1 MFETADPKQPFLVL
15 NRVDLFPDDEKVMV
29 KLYQPLVGATAIA
42 LYQTL
47 IQAFDPY
54 SMLSDAEGIYTLQ
67 EQLDCS
73 LKELFRSLHKLE
85 GVGLVQTFL
94 ADNVVNQVLAFKLL
108 KVPSAQEFFSTS
120 LLASL
125 LKEKVGIEKFSKLS
139 HQFARASKLK
149 QKEIPNAKD
158 ISASFLEVFRLPGEE
173 AISPANEVLQAAKE
187 NDVPKIEK
195 AQVNHDDHIDWNFM
209 KDQYARY
216 QIEPDQIEINK
227 AQILGVIRTYG
238 LTEQEFI
245 DESLPT
251 LHGDRNL
258 NMRAIENLIADNY
271 RSAHT
276 RKQIKTELNN
286 HANIASPS
294 QISAKTKQ
302 LLVDANKLSPAE
314 FLYQAK
320 AEKGGFSSPSEKK
333 VLNVLQNQYGL
344 PSDLINILI
353 YACLTYDSMVS
364 SNLAYRI
371 ANDWL
376 QHGVASSTQAMQY
389 LEKRKK
395 QRKYN
400 QSRRFNT
407 GKRVE
412 KGTDWSKKKI
422 KSNNQVDSEE
432 LKNFFKN
439 LEDQDKSK

>member
-173 AISPANEVLQAAKE
+173 AISPAN
-187 NDVPKIEK
+187 
-195 AQVNHDDHIDWNFM
+195 
-209 KDQYARY
+209 
-216 QIEPDQIEINK
+216 
-227 AQILGVIRTYG
+227 
-238 LTEQEFI
+238 
-245 DESLPT
+245 
-251 LHGDRNL
+251 
-258 NMRAIENLIADNY
+258 
-271 RSAHT
+271 
-276 RKQIKTELNN
+276 
-286 HANIASPS
+286 
-294 QISAKTKQ
+294 
-302 LLVDANKLSPAE
+302 
-314 FLYQAK
+314 
-320 AEKGGFSSPSEKK
+320 
-333 VLNVLQNQYGL
+333 
-344 PSDLINILI
+344 
-353 YACLTYDSMVS
+353 
-364 SNLAYRI
+364 
-371 ANDWL
+371 
-376 QHGVASSTQAMQY
+376 
-389 LEKRKK
+389 
-395 QRKYN
+395 
-400 QSRRFNT
+400 
-407 GKRVE
+407 
-412 KGTDWSKKKI
+412 
-422 KSNNQVDSEE
+422 
-432 LKNFFKN
+432 
-439 LEDQDKSK
+439 